1 MIEVSGLRKSF
12 AEVTALNGV
21 SFSAQNAKVT
31 GLLGPSGAGKS
42 TSLRILYGLL
52 KPDTGWAKID
62 GLDVSLERLKAQAR
76 LGVLPDGHGLYSR
89 LTAREHMAFFG
100 RLHGISPDVLEQ
112 RSDELI
118 RMLDMQTIA
127 DRRTEGFSQGERMK
141 VCLARALI
149 HSPDN
154 IVLDEPTNGL
164 DVMTTRKVR
173 ELINELRQLGLC
185 VLFSSHIMH
194 EVSRLC
200 DEIVIIA
207 EGQVVAQGVPDA
219 IRESAGEENL
229 EDAFVTLS
237 ERAARL

>member
-12 AEVTALNGV
+12 AEVTALKGV

-31 GLLGPSGAGKS
+31 GLLGPNGAGKS

-76 LGVLPDGHGLYSR
+76 LGVLPDGHGLYAR

-127 DRRTEGFSQGERMK
+127 DRRTEGFS
-141 VCLARALI
+141 RA
-149 HSPDN
+149 S
-154 IVLDEPTNGL
+154 V
-164 DVMTTRKVR
+164 
-173 ELINELRQLGLC
+173 
-185 VLFSSHIMH
+185 
-194 EVSRLC
+194 
-200 DEIVIIA
+200 
-207 EGQVVAQGVPDA
+207 
-219 IRESAGEENL
+219 
-229 EDAFVTLS
+229 
-237 ERAARL
+237 

>member
-12 AEVTALNGV
+12 AEVTALKGV

-31 GLLGPSGAGKS
+31 GLLGPNGAGKS

-52 KPDTGWAKID
+52 KPDNGWAKID

-76 LGVLPDGHGLYSR
+76 LGVLPDGHGLYAR

-219 IRESAGEENL
+219 IRESAREENL
-229 EDAFVTLS
+229 EDAFVILS

>member
-12 AEVTALNGV
+12 AEVTALKGV

-31 GLLGPSGAGKS
+31 GLLGPNGAGKS

-76 LGVLPDGHGLYSR
+76 LGVLPDGHGLYAR

-207 EGQVVAQGVPDA
+207 EGQVVAQGVP
-219 IRESAGEENL
+219 RCYSRKCWRGKPRRR
-229 EDAFVTLS
+229 FRHS
-237 ERAARL
+237 F

>member
-12 AEVTALNGV
+12 GDVTALKSV

-31 GLLGPSGAGKS
+31 GLLGPNGAGKS
-42 TSLRILYGLL
+42 TSLRVLYGLI
-52 KPDTGWAKID
+52 KPDIGWAKID

-76 LGVLPDGHGLYSR
+76 LGVLPDGHGLYAR

-173 ELINELRQLGLC
+173 ELINELKQLGLC

-219 IRESAGEENL
+219 IRESAGEDNL
-229 EDAFVTLS
+229 EDAFVILS

>member
-31 GLLGPSGAGKS
+31 GLLGPNGAGKS